1 MTNPILIPIRMSAMQ
16 LLHYQINRQLYEL
29 VESVSLLDQLTKQN
43 AATREVHD
51 QQQQRYTKH
60 V

>member
-1 MTNPILIPIRMSAMQ
+1 MSAMQ